1 MYYRIFLLNI
11 LFLSLLFVSC
21 NKDDKD
27 SNTLTPKAKVVLEE
41 FPGHYDLMSMKW
53 TGPTIDIDAD
63 GVEDVDIKTS
73 QVEFADVCG
82 YAYAPYFEALNKD
95 EGSSLG
101 LPVSNLDFRVVEP
114 YNFTN
119 KPVQMIRYLTP
130 CSINAEGAISYAPY
144 DFENGTGG
152 YAKNIEVIYDCGF
165 LIVTA
170 DINVWDYFTHS
181 IIDGK
186 IELVYRKTQK

>member
-1 MYYRIFLLNI
+1 MNRCFFILNI
-11 LFLSLLFVSC
+11 LLLSLSFVSC
-21 NKDDKD
+21 HKDDKD
-27 SNTLTPKAKVVLEE
+27 PDALTPVAKAVLEE
-41 FPGHYDLMSMKW
+41 FSGHYDLMSMKW

-63 GVEDVDIKTS
+63 GVEDVDIKIS
-73 QVEFADVCG
+73 QVEFADACG

-101 LPVSNLDFRVVEP
+101 LPVSNLDFRAVEP
-114 YNFTN
+114 YNFAN
-119 KPVQMIRYLTP
+119 KPLQMIRYMTP

-152 YAKNIEVIYDCGF
+152 YAKNIEVKYGVEQ
-165 LIVTA
+165 LVVTA
-170 DINVWDYFTHS
+170 NINVWDYFTHS

-186 IELVYRKTQK
+186 IELVYRKTRK